1 MLEKPIIT
9 LTTDFGLKDPFV
21 GIMKGV
27 ISEINPR
34 ANIIDIS
41 HNIAPQ
47 NIIEAAEIISMSY
60 KYFSPT
66 AIHVVVVDP
75 GVGSSRRPLL
85 VVTEDHYFIGPDNG
99 VFTQIFEEPH
109 TNIFKV
115 ISISASHYYLPFRG
129 PTFHG
134 RDIFAPIA
142 AWLSRG
148 VESSRFG
155 EPIKDYAAI
164 SIPKPEA
171 INKTSLEGEVVYI
184 DSFGNAITN
193 ITEGFLEK
201 FNPKPAKEKIVVL
214 YKDKKM
220 RLSNYYAEDV
230 TDNISAIINSFG
242 RLELFI
248 YKGPASDKFKIKIG
262 DKIKITLKK
271 DF

>member
-9 LTTDFGLKDPFV
+9 LTTDFGFKDPFV

-27 ISEINPR
+27 ILEINPR

-47 NIIEAAEIISMSY
+47 NILEASQVISMSY
-60 KYFSPT
+60 KYFSPS
-66 AIHVVVVDP
+66 AIHIVVVDP
-75 GVGSSRRPLL
+75 EVGSPRKPLL
-85 VVTEDHYFIGPDNG
+85 VVAEDYYFIGPDNG

-115 ISISASHYYLPFRG
+115 INISASHYYLPFRG

-148 VESSRFG
+148 VDSSRFG
-155 EPIKDYAAI
+155 EPIKDYAVI
-164 SIPKPEA
+164 SIPKPES
-171 INKTSLEGEVVYI
+171 INKNSLEGEVIYI

-193 ITEGFLEK
+193 ITEDFLKK
-201 FNPKPAKEKIVVL
+201 FKPKLAKEKVVVI

-220 RLSNYYAEDV
+220 RLSNYYAEAV
-230 TDNISAIINSFG
+230 NDNISAIINSFG
-242 RLELFI
+242 QLELFI
-248 YKGPASDKFKIKIG
+248 YKGTASDKFNIKPG
-262 DKIKITLKK
+262 DKIKVT
-271 DF
+271 FV

>member
-21 GIMKGV
+21 GIIKGV
-27 ISEINPR
+27 ILEINPR

-41 HNIAPQ
+41 HNISPQ
-47 NIIEAAEIISMSY
+47 NILEASQVISMSY
-60 KYFSPT
+60 KYFSPS
-66 AIHVVVVDP
+66 AIHLVIVDP
-75 GVGSSRRPLL
+75 EVGGPRRPLL
-85 VVTEDHYFIGPDNG
+85 VVAEDYYFIGPDNG
-99 VFTQIFEEPH
+99 VFTHIFKEPH

-115 ISISASHYYLPFRG
+115 INISASHYYLPFRG

-155 EPIKDYAAI
+155 DPIKDYALI
-164 SIPKPEA
+164 SIPKPKS
-171 INKTSLEGEVVYI
+171 INKTSCEGEVVYI

-193 ITEGFLEK
+193 ITEDFLK
-201 FNPKPAKEKIVVL
+201 KIKPTPAKEKIAVI

-220 RLSNYYAEDV
+220 RLSNYYAEAV
-230 TDNISAIINSFG
+230 NDNISAVINSFG
-242 RLELFI
+242 RLELFM
-248 YKGPASDKFKIKIG
+248 YKGSASDKFNIKTG
-262 DKIKITLKK
+262 DKIKLVIE
-271 DF
+271 